1 MDEEIM
7 EFVKKMTLDLG
18 VCEPIVFVKGS
29 EGKMAIGM
37 KVFGETSYD
46 RERHMLNAGTFT
58 AYKHHVGE
66 LEKLIFVDEAWM
78 SPAREEFIQPSKD
91 PNRVETLIINSLNP
105 MTQEQTMICFE
116 MIRDSQKKL
125 ISFKQMSLPGGSTVE
140 GRLLPAFQKGYQFV
154 QPTTS

>member
-1 MDEEIM
+1 VNQS
-7 EFVKKMTLDLG
+7 FLSKA
-18 VCEPIVFVKGS
+18 S

-37 KVFGETSYD
+37 KVFGETSDD

-58 AYKHHVGE
+58 AYKHYVGE

-105 MTQEQTMICFE
+105 ITQEQTMICFE
-116 MIRDSQKKL
+116 MIRDSKKKL
-125 ISFKQMSLPGGSTVE
+125 ISFKQMSLPGGSTVQ
-140 GRLLPAFQKGYQFV
+140 GRLLPAFLKGYQFV